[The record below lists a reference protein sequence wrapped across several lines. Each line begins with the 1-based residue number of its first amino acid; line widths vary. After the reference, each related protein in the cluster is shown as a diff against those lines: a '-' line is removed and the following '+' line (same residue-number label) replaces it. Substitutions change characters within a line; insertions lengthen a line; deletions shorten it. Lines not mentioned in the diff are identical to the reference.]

1 MVFFRWLESGF
12 LIGVGLPARRPLNGR
27 TPSRKHHAMDVRTLS
42 TFCVAARTLSFTN
55 AAATLGCAQSSVTAQ
70 MKSLEEDLGSALFNR
85 VGNRLE
91 LTGPGQRFLIY
102 AERILALAQEA
113 KDSVL
118 DPDETGTVRFTAPET
133 ICTYLLPPLLMT
145 FKARYPRVRVQFL
158 PGFVRDFK
166 RNVLEGAADLA
177 FVLEEPFPSKVLAM
191 EKLRDEQIL
200 IVARARAPAGRGRGR
215 LGPGHH
221 GRGGAAQGP
230 RLQLPQP
237 VRAPADRRRRPPG
250 RASWSSRGWRP
261 SSAAWPWA
269 WASRP
274 CPGSPWRPS
283 WAPDSLVALPWEGQA
298 IRISTYAV
306 WNPERHMGFAE
317 KAFLRHVREQIAVQ
331 EGPGLASGVV
341 GHPVPAAAQ
350 QVAAG

>member
-1 MVFFRWLESGF
+1 
-12 LIGVGLPARRPLNGR
+12 
-27 TPSRKHHAMDVRTLS
+27 MDVRTLS

-177 FVLEEPFPSKVLAM
+177 FVLEEPFPSKVLAV

-200 IVARARAPAGRGRGR
+200 IVAAPGHRLAGAASVSAQDIMGEEVLLKALGCSYRNQFERQLIAAGAHPGSFLEFQGVETIKRCVEVGLGIAPLPRIAVEAELNAGR
-215 LGPGHH
+215 
-221 GRGGAAQGP
+221 
-230 RLQLPQP
+230 
-237 VRAPADRRRRPPG
+237 
-250 RASWSSRGWRP
+250 
-261 SSAAWPWA
+261 
-269 WASRP
+269 
-274 CPGSPWRPS
+274 
-283 WAPDSLVALPWEGQA
+283 LVALPWEGQE

-306 WNPERHMGFAE
+306 WNPGRHFGFAE
-317 KAFLRHVREQIAVQ
+317 KAFLRHVREQIPVQ
-331 EGPGLASGVV
+331 EGPWVGPGVV
-341 GHPVPAAAQ
+341 GHPVPVAAQ
-350 QVAAG
+350 QVAAR